1 MLLMREMLWSFYLM
15 FKIKRMKKF
24 QQQLPVFYETAHAEL
39 ASALEMLA
47 ACKITETPSQ
57 AFGYFMHAKDEYN
70 HAKCFFK
77 MLSQRG
83 KKASIDSAR
92 EFRFTPPSLI
102 TKGYISKKGF
112 LIDTMKLKDF
122 IAFVYTNEL
131 LAKSSFENIL
141 KLVGPNTEDGKNI
154 SSIMSDE
161 LRHHGMAKK
170 YFLNYYP
177 ALQPWQLM
185 IYRTRETIHNK
196 GRKIYDANLKFLDR
210 LLNPLYRVMA
220 YSVGSMV
227 RKLNLNEFKRK
238 GNLMN
243 ISSRSVL

>member
-1 MLLMREMLWSFYLM
+1 MK
-15 FKIKRMKKF
+15 KIKSD
-24 QQQLPVFYETAHAEL
+24 LPVFYETAHAEL

-47 ACKITETPSQ
+47 ACKKTNSPKQ
-57 AFGYFMHAKDEYN
+57 ALGYFMHAKDEYM

-77 MLSQRG
+77 MLSARG
-83 KKASIDSAR
+83 KRVSIKTAR
-92 EFRFTPPSLI
+92 DFRFTAPSLI
-102 TKGYISKKGF
+102 TKGYISNKGF

-141 KLVGPNTEDGKNI
+141 KMVGPLTNEGKIISNI
-154 SSIMSDE
+154 MMDE

-170 YFLNYYP
+170 SFLNYYP

-185 IYRTRETIHNK
+185 IYRFRETLQNK

-210 LLNPLYRVMA
+210 ILTPVYKGMA
-220 YSVGSMV
+220 FVAGSIA
-227 RKLNLNEFKRK
+227 RKLNLNEFNRK
-238 GNLMN
+238 GKNLMD
-243 ISSRSVL
+243 ISSNSIL

>member
-1 MLLMREMLWSFYLM
+1 ME
-15 FKIKRMKKF
+15 KIDS
-24 QQQLPVFYETAHAEL
+24 QLIVFHETAHAEL

-47 ACKITETPSQ
+47 ACKSANNPKQ
-57 AFGYFMHAKDEYN
+57 ALGYFMHAKDEYS

-83 KKASIDSAR
+83 RKVSIEKAR

-102 TKGYISKKGF
+102 TKGYISNKGF

-141 KLVGPNTEDGKNI
+141 NLVGRSTEEGKII
-154 SSIMSDE
+154 SSIMKEE

-170 YFLNYYP
+170 HFLSHYP
-177 ALQPWQLM
+177 ALQPWQLI
-185 IYRTRETIHNK
+185 IYRTREIINNK
-196 GRKIYDANLKFLDR
+196 GRKIYDANLKLLDQ
-210 LLNPLYRVMA
+210 LLTPLYRAMA
-220 YSVGSMV
+220 FLAGTIAK
-227 RKLNLNEFKRK
+227 KLNLNEFRRK
-238 GNLMN
+238 GKNLMN
-243 ISSRSVL
+243 ISSFSIL

>member
-1 MLLMREMLWSFYLM
+1 MANIES
-15 FKIKRMKKF
+15 
-24 QQQLPVFYETAHAEL
+24 QLTVFHETAHAEL

-47 ACKITETPSQ
+47 ACKSANNPKQ
-57 AFGYFMHAKDEYN
+57 ALGYFMHAKDEYS

-77 MLSQRG
+77 MLSRRG
-83 KKASIDSAR
+83 RKISIEKAR

-102 TKGYISKKGF
+102 SKGYISNKGF

-141 KLVGPNTEDGKNI
+141 NLVGPDTDEGKII
-154 SSIMSDE
+154 SSIMMDE

-170 YFLNYYP
+170 SFLNYYP

-185 IYRTRETIHNK
+185 IYRFRETLQNK
-196 GRKIYDANLKFLDR
+196 GRKIYDSNLKFLDR
-210 LLNPLYRVMA
+210 ILTPFYKVMA
-220 YSVGSMV
+220 FVAGSMA
-227 RKLNLNEFKRK
+227 RKLNLNEFNRK
-238 GNLMN
+238 GKNLMD
-243 ISSRSVL
+243 ISSNSII

>member
-1 MLLMREMLWSFYLM
+1 MEKHLSELTIFH
-15 FKIKRMKKF
+15 
-24 QQQLPVFYETAHAEL
+24 ETAHAEL

-47 ACKITETPSQ
+47 ACKGTDTPKQ
-57 AFGYFMHAKDEYN
+57 ALGYFMHAKDEYS
-70 HAKCFFK
+70 HAKYFFK

-83 KKASIDSAR
+83 KKVSVEKAR
-92 EFRFTPPSLI
+92 QFRFTPPSLI
-102 TKGYISKKGF
+102 TKGYISNKGF

-141 KLVGPNTEDGKNI
+141 NLVGPSTDEGKKISNI
-154 SSIMSDE
+154 MIDE

-170 YFLNYYP
+170 YFLNHYP

-185 IYRTRETIHNK
+185 IYRFRETLQNK

-210 LLNPLYRVMA
+210 ILTPLYKVMA
-220 YSVGSMV
+220 FVAGNMA
-227 RKLNLNEFKRK
+227 RKLNLNEFKREGK
-238 GNLMN
+238 NLMD
-243 ISSRSVL
+243 ISSNSIL